1 MTYDPLT
8 AREQMLTGKALM
20 MAVAVDQSLPQDARE
35 FNDTSDRLQ
44 MLRARFHVEELALF
58 AKTLKLKTGL
68 TVDLY
73 EDVRPDQ
80 LAAHRKNFAGAM
92 AALPF

>member
-1 MTYDPLT
+1 MTYDHQT

-20 MAVAVDQSLPQDARE
+20 TAVAVDQSLPQDLRE
-35 FNDTSDRLQ
+35 FNDTSDRLE

-58 AKTLKLKTGL
+58 AKTVKRKTGL

-73 EDVRPDQ
+73 EDVRSDQ
-80 LAAHRKNFAGAM
+80 LATHRENFAAAM